1 MIANHSLLTILSL
14 LSTRKKS
21 RNQCG
26 SNEQRRVS
34 NISVESVAY
43 GTDTSKPL
51 SNLGEPVNNSEN
63 LRNKSKP
70 NSETKTADGHKIVK
84 NQQNADP
91 NATVNSSKAAI
102 NSQQADSQQPDG
114 QQQQKLKQCQ
124 SLNESGKE
132 QSAGKHAAAC
142 PTNSNPSETSSNRP
156 VRNCY
161 DAIFTIESNKSY
173 IILIS
178 SDRNE
183 LCVYNLKTGRNART
197 LRNINRPKNVKLID
211 SYRAVVLCDRELNVF
226 NLDEARLVTKLKGIL
241 NNKMPFYGLHDEHY
255 AVTLSRNRMY
265 VNMINLENGNLETMF
280 KVGEDR
286 FLNSLL
292 VSKNGAITVCGDE
305 TQKPFPLLVW
315 NLTSRKL
322 IYDLR
327 IPGNEFVTS
336 LSAISDDGH
345 FVVCVCRVSVDFFL
359 IET

>member
-1 MIANHSLLTILSL
+1 M
-14 LSTRKKS
+14 
-21 RNQCG
+21 
-26 SNEQRRVS
+26 
-34 NISVESVAY
+34 AY

-51 SNLGEPVNNSEN
+51 SNLGEPVNNNDN
-63 LRNKSKP
+63 LRNQRNKSKP

-84 NQQNADP
+84 NQQIADP

-102 NSQQADSQQPDG
+102 NSQQADTQPDG
-114 QQQQKLKQCQ
+114 QQPQKLNKCM

-132 QSAGKHAAAC
+132 QSAVGKHAAAC
-142 PTNSNPSETSSNRP
+142 PTNSNPSDSSSNQP

-161 DAIFTIESNKSY
+161 DAIFTLESNKSH

-183 LCVYNLKTGRNART
+183 LCVYNLRTGQNART

-211 SYRAVVLCDRELNVF
+211 SHRAVVLCDRELNVY
-226 NLDEARLVTKLKGIL
+226 NLDEARLVTKLKGVM
-241 NNKMPFYGLHDEHY
+241 NNKMPFYGLHDQHY

-265 VNMINLENGNLETMF
+265 VNMINLHNGNLETMF

-315 NLTSRKL
+315 NLTNRKL

-327 IPGNEFVTS
+327 MPGTEFLTS

-345 FVVCVCRVSVDFFL
+345 FVVCVCKVSKFITRVNYNSNLPIGSSRIGNYQMTNSRFVSITGSGQF
-359 IET
+359 

>member
-1 MIANHSLLTILSL
+1 M
-14 LSTRKKS
+14 
-21 RNQCG
+21 
-26 SNEQRRVS
+26 
-34 NISVESVAY
+34 AY
-43 GTDTSKPL
+43 GSTDTSKPF
-51 SNLGEPVNNSEN
+51 SNLGEPV
-63 LRNKSKP
+63 NKSKP
-70 NSETKTADGHKIVK
+70 NSETKTADAHKIVK
-84 NQQNADP
+84 NHQPITEP
-91 NATVNSSKAAI
+91 NAALSSSKAPVHS
-102 NSQQADSQQPDG
+102 SQPAQDTQQPDG
-114 QQQQKLKQCQ
+114 QQQKLNKCM

-132 QSAGKHAAAC
+132 QSAGTHAAAC
-142 PTNSNPSETSSNRP
+142 PTNSNPSDSSSNRP

-161 DAIFTIESNKSY
+161 DAIFTVESNKSH

-183 LCVYNLKTGRNART
+183 LCVYNLGTGRNART

-211 SYRAVVLCDRELNVF
+211 AFRAVVLCDRELNVY
-226 NLDEARLVTKLKGIL
+226 NLDEARLITKLKGVM
-241 NNKMPFYGLHDEHY
+241 NNKMPFYGLHDQHY

-265 VNMINLENGNLETMF
+265 VNLLNLNDGNLETMF

-315 NLTSRKL
+315 NLTNRKL

-327 IPGNEFVTS
+327 IPNHEFCTN

-345 FVVCVCRVSVDFFL
+345 FVVCVCRVSCRL
-359 IET
+359 GSLKKS

>member
-1 MIANHSLLTILSL
+1 M
-14 LSTRKKS
+14 
-21 RNQCG
+21 
-26 SNEQRRVS
+26 
-34 NISVESVAY
+34 AY
-43 GTDTSKPL
+43 GTDAGKPF
-51 SNLGEPVNNSEN
+51 SNLGETVNTDN
-63 LRNKSKP
+63 LKNHNKSKP

-84 NQQNADP
+84 NQQITEP
-91 NATVNSSKAAI
+91 NAALSSSKAV
-102 NSQQADSQQPDG
+102 NSSQQPDTQTSDG
-114 QQQQKLKQCQ
+114 SQQQQQKLNKCM
-124 SLNESGKE
+124 SLNESGRAE
-132 QSAGKHAAAC
+132 QSAASKHAAAC
-142 PTNSNPSETSSNRP
+142 PTNSNPSDSSSNRP

-161 DAIFTIESNKSY
+161 DAIFTLESNKSH

-183 LCVYNLKTGRNART
+183 LCVYNLRSGRNVRT

-211 SYRAVVLCDRELNVF
+211 AYRAVVLCDRELNVY
-226 NLDEARLVTKLKGIL
+226 NLDEARLVTKLKGVM
-241 NNKMPFYGLHDEHY
+241 NNKMPFYGLHDQHY

-265 VNMINLENGNLETMF
+265 VNMINLDNGNLETMF

-315 NLTSRKL
+315 NLTNRKL

-327 IPGNEFVTS
+327 IPNHEFCTN

-345 FVVCVCRVSVDFFL
+345 FVVCVCRVS
-359 IET
+359 